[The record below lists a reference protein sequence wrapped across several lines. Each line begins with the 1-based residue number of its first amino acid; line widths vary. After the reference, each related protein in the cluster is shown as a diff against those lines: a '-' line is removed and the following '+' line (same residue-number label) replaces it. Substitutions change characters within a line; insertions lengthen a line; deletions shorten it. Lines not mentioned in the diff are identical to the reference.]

1 MTESLTGSTE
11 TDDSTAEQYEVGRRT
26 SYFML
31 GTLGLLYMLNMADQ
45 QVMAA
50 VLELIKND
58 LGLSDAQTGA
68 LPTILIMS
76 TSLFAF
82 PCAIAVDR
90 WSRRKAISLM
100 AVFWS
105 IAHFSTGLGSRF
117 IHLAASR
124 CATGIGEAGFAP
136 GSTSWLSFIFP
147 KGARGKVNGVFF
159 LFAPV
164 GMSIGFI
171 GGGAIAQAFGDWRMP
186 FFVFA
191 IPGVILGI
199 IVWFLPDYSNV
210 KSGKESFLSRNY
222 FSDIATLFKIRT
234 LVFHWLAVAVSFFF
248 IFGFIVWLPTLFI
261 RGYNVSVGQAGM
273 LAGAPA
279 LIGIAAAPLGGFL
292 ADFFQKRN
300 PRGRLYYTSV
310 CCLVATVTHSA
321 SFLSMG
327 TWLPLTIIVTVLNGV
342 IMPMML
348 PMFNTINAD
357 VTPAGLR
364 ATSAGI
370 QILLAALIGGAWGP
384 LVLGALSDGWGGGID
399 GLIKGGLVI
408 TCAAPVAAVLF
419 FLASKSYPE
428 DSQKVSDE
436 VTAQTGT

>member
-1 MTESLTGSTE
+1 MTESVENKNELDVSNGE
-11 TDDSTAEQYEVGRRT
+11 KYEVGKRA
-26 SYFML
+26 SYFIL
-31 GTLGLLYMLNMADQ
+31 GTLGLLYLMNLADQ
-45 QVMAA
+45 QVIAA
-50 VLELIKND
+50 VLEMIKKD
-58 LGLSDAQTGA
+58 LGLSDAQAGA
-68 LPTILIMS
+68 LPTILILS
-76 TSLFAF
+76 TSIFAF
-82 PCAIAVDR
+82 PCAILVDR
-90 WSRRKAISLM
+90 WSRRKAISVM

-117 IHLAASR
+117 IHLAVSR
-124 CATGIGEAGFAP
+124 FATGIGEAGFAP

-147 KGARGKVNGVFF
+147 KEARGRVNGVFF

-191 IPGVILGI
+191 IPGIILGI
-199 IVWFLPDYSNV
+199 IIWFMPDYSTV
-210 KSGKESFLSRNY
+210 KSREERFLSRKY

-234 LVFHWLAVAVSFFF
+234 LVFHWSAIAVSYFI

-261 RGYNVSVGQAGM
+261 RGYNVGVGQAGM

-279 LIGIAAAPLGGFL
+279 LIGIAAAPIGGVL
-292 ADFFQKRN
+292 ADMWQRRN
-300 PRGRLYYTSV
+300 PRGRLYFASI
-310 CCLVATVTHSA
+310 CCLVAAVTHTA

-327 TWLPLTIIVTVLNGV
+327 TWLLLTIIVTMLNGFV
-342 IMPMML
+342 MPMLL
-348 PMFNTINAD
+348 PMFTTVNAD

-370 QILLAALIGGAWGP
+370 QVLVAALIGGAWGP
-384 LVLGALSDGWGGGID
+384 LVLGALSDAWGGGID
-399 GLIKGGLVI
+399 GLVKGGLVI

-436 VTAQTGT
+436 VMA